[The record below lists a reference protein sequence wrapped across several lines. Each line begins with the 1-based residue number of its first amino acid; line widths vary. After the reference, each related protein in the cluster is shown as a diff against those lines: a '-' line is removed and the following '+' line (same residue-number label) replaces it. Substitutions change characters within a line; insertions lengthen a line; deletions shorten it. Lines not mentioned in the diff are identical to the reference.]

1 MPVSLQWRCAGL
13 ARALLQAPGA
23 VGTEAQGAK
32 PRADLS
38 QINLSLSQDLFSS
51 EDKPVLLV
59 NFPAQAEIHS
69 GTCPH
74 LTSVIT
80 EGS

>member
-1 MPVSLQWRCAGL
+1 MPVRLQWRRSGL
-13 ARALLQAPGA
+13 ARALLQVPGA
-23 VGTEAQGAK
+23 VGTEAQGGK
-32 PRADLS
+32 PRAHLS

-51 EDKPVLLV
+51 EGKPVLLV

-80 EGS
+80 KGS